1 MTLRVII
8 AGGGTGG
15 HIFPGVAIAREFLSR
30 DSQTEILFVGTEHGL
45 EKKILPREGFK
56 LEMIH
61 VRALKNVSM
70 IKRIKSLLMLP
81 GSFLEVRKLLKD
93 FQPNIVIG
101 VGGYSSGP
109 VLLLAALQGLP
120 TMVVEPNALP
130 GFTNRILANFVDKA
144 AVTFEVT
151 KPYFKGKAIVTG
163 NPVRKEFQN
172 IPKKERT
179 AQNHILIFGGSQG
192 AHAINMAM
200 IEALASLTEQK
211 SKITITHQTGEKDL
225 EQVRAAYQQH
235 GWSADVRPFIDK
247 IVDEFARAD
256 LVLCRSGATTVAE
269 LTAAGKASILIPFPL
284 AADDHQRKNAEA
296 LEQAGAAKMII
307 QKDLTP
313 QKLAQEF
320 LTLINEPK
328 KIDLMEVASRKLAHT
343 DAAARAV
350 DLAQETL
357 QKRIK

>member
-1 MTLRVII
+1 MAHRVII

-15 HIFPGVAIAREFLSR
+15 HIFPGVAIAREFKAR

-45 EKKILPREGFK
+45 EKKIIPREGFN

-61 VRALKNVSM
+61 VAALKNVSM
-70 IKRIKSLLMLP
+70 AKRIKSLLMLP
-81 GSFLEVRKLLKD
+81 GSFLEVRKLLKK
-93 FQPNIVIG
+93 FNPTVVIG

-151 KPYFKGKAIVTG
+151 KPYFKGKAVVTG
-163 NPVRKEFQN
+163 NPVRPEFQN
-172 IPKKERT
+172 IAKKTRT
-179 AQNHILIFGGSQG
+179 SQTHILIFGGSQG

-200 IEALASLTEQK
+200 IEALEKLSGHK
-211 SKITITHQTGEKDL
+211 SQITITHQTGEKDL
-225 EQVRAAYQQH
+225 EQVRATYQQH

-296 LEQAGAAKMII
+296 LESAGAAKMIV

-313 QKLAQEF
+313 DKLAQE
-320 LTLINEPK
+320 LLALIGSPEK
-328 KIDLMEVASRKLAHT
+328 VDLMEVASRKLART
-343 DAAARAV
+343 DAAPRAV
-350 DLAQETL
+350 DLALEIYR
-357 QKRIK
+357 KSS